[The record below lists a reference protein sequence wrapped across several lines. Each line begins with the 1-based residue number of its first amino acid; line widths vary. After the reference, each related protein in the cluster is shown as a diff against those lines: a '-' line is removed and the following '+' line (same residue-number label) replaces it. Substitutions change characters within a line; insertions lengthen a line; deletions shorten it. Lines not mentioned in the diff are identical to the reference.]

1 MSGSSDE
8 LREFTDA
15 LRRIED
21 RLLNS
26 FLVRVSRIYFRWS
39 IWLLGLAAI
48 ISMAPFF
55 GYTTEEF
62 VASLPYTTFLMIYF
76 LLAIYLI
83 HFRSEPSIYADSI
96 SRLLG
101 KTVDKKQVRLLN
113 RLYIVAWT
121 LPAIIMFP
129 VTYMLVDR
137 WYAWVV
143 ALPLFLGTSNLLS
156 FIIDNYVLGIDTRW
170 KNHCL
175 HHVLPSSHHNIHSV
189 KNTRLHHRRNLCI
202 NNIIKP
208 NLHGARIPCP
218 RKGTEMTLSSIL

>member
-1 MSGSSDE
+1 MSDE

-48 ISMAPFF
+48 ISAAPFF

-62 VASLPYTTFLMIYF
+62 VASLPYTSFLVIYF

-83 HFRSEPSIYADSI
+83 HFRGEPSIYADSI

-101 KTVDKKQVRLLN
+101 RTVDKKQVRLLN

-129 VTYMLVDR
+129 VTYMLMDR

-170 KNHCL
+170 ETIVSAMFYL
-175 HHVLPSSHHNIHSV
+175 VA
-189 KNTRLHHRRNLCI
+189 
-202 NNIIKP
+202 II
-208 NLHGARIPCP
+208 
-218 RKGTEMTLSSIL
+218 TYTLSRILGCITDAIYASIILSSLIYTVLGYLALGKALR